1 MYNSLNPLVLD
12 KAGTY
17 NLSQVNL
24 ISYVS
29 ANGSGNPSRL
39 NITQTITEVNVY
51 EHLENNT
58 LSGDVTIVD
67 ANNIVENFP
76 LTGFERIE
84 FTLETPGLNK
94 GYDFSVASGHPMFI
108 YNIENRQEA
117 NPRAQVYTLKFCSM
131 EVVKNAQRRVSNAF
145 AGTIDEMILQ
155 ILRYDLKTKKDII
168 VEETKG
174 SHKFVMPRSKPFEA
188 INMLRSE
195 AVAKK
200 FTNAGF
206 LFYENAIGFNFRS
219 YESLF
224 CTENGSPRKE
234 MAFYTPKAKNI
245 RDGQGNKN
253 IISDFQSVESFRIIS
268 QFNTLKNLHQGTY
281 ASRLVT
287 HDMFSKVFTEVDFD
301 YHTDYEQHKHL
312 ELDPKGGV
320 IDNNGILPYF
330 NFEEGKAFSDF
341 AEGTLLFDSNT
352 SKVHNDYELP
362 NPTQILQQRIS
373 QKSAL
378 GSLVLEL
385 NIPGFTGIN
394 VGDVVHF
401 DLPSYRRASRSD
413 VQDVDKFISGRYII
427 SGIRHHISAIT
438 KKHTSIIEIIKDSF
452 SYPYAEED
460 IDLFTNNENDTGDN
474 YLQYDIDKSLT

>member
-12 KAGTY
+12 KAGKY

-24 ISYVS
+24 ISYLS
-29 ANGSGNPSRL
+29 ADGSGNPTRL
-39 NITQTITEVNVY
+39 NITQSITEVNIF
-51 EHLENNT
+51 EHLEKNT
-58 LSGDVTIVD
+58 LSGDITIVD
-67 ANNIVENFP
+67 ANNIIENLP
-76 LTGFERIE
+76 LSGFERLE
-84 FTLETPGLNK
+84 FKLETPGLQK
-94 GYDFSVASGHPMFI
+94 GYDFSVDTGHPMFI

-131 EVVKNAQRRVSNAF
+131 EVVKNSQRRVSNAF

-155 ILRYDLKTKKDII
+155 ILRNNLKTKKDVV

-174 SHKFVMPRSKPFEA
+174 DHKFVIPRLKPFEA
-188 INMLRSE
+188 VHMLKSK

-200 FTNAGF
+200 FNNAGY

-224 CTENGSPRKE
+224 CKEDGTPRKA
-234 MAFYTPKAKNI
+234 MAFYTPKIKNV
-245 RDGQGNKN
+245 RDGKGNKN
-253 IISDFQSVESFRIIS
+253 LISDFQAVESYRVIS
-268 QFNTLKNLHQGTY
+268 QFNTLKNLHLGTY

-287 HDMFSKVFTEVDFD
+287 HDLFNKTFTEVDFD
-301 YHTDYEQHKHL
+301 YHKDYEKHKHL
-312 ELDPKGGV
+312 ELDSNGGV

-341 AEGTLLFDSNT
+341 AEGTLMFDSNT
-352 SKVHNDYELP
+352 KKVHNDYELP
-362 NPTQILQQRIS
+362 QPQEITQQRIS

-394 VGDVVHF
+394 VGDVVNF
-401 DLPSYRRASRSD
+401 DLPSYRRASKSD
-413 VQDVDKFISGRYII
+413 VKDTDRFLSGRYII

-438 KKHTSIIEIIKDSF
+438 KKHTSILEIIKDSY
-452 SYPYAEED
+452 SLPYAEED
-460 IDLFTNNENDTGDN
+460 IDLFTSNENDQGDN